1 MRGIGKRAY
10 KPLMDKVHIIAGP
23 TASGKSGRALELAE
37 KHDGVII
44 NADSLQIY
52 QDLPMLSACPSAE
65 DRALAPHKLYAFLQA
80 EEVYSAQIWR
90 EAAEIEIREA
100 RAQGKT
106 PIICGGTG
114 FYILALTR
122 GLSPIADVPDAVRD
136 KFIAL
141 AKEQGS
147 QSLHAILSQCDPV
160 AAARLH
166 PNDTQRLIRAC
177 EVFEATGKTIT
188 HWQSLPRSGAI
199 KGIDFNVEIIMPER
213 ALLHERCNLRF
224 ELMVQNGVLDEVQAL
239 DQRIKSG
246 EISPDAAVTRTLGFG
261 PLQRYINGDIPLD
274 EAITLA
280 KIDTRQYAKRQS
292 TFFNNQQLTD

>member
-1 MRGIGKRAY
+1 MNRAY
-10 KPLMDKVHIIAGP
+10 IIAGP
-23 TASGKSGRALELAE
+23 TAGGKSARALELAAL
-37 KHDGVII
+37 HDGVII

-52 QDLPMLSACPSAE
+52 QDLPMLSACPSPEEMAQ
-65 DRALAPHKLYAFLQA
+65 APHKLYAFLQA
-80 EEVYSAQIWR
+80 EEAYSAQIWR
-90 EAAEIEIREA
+90 EAAEIEIRA
-100 RAQGKT
+100 ALSAGKT

-147 QSLHAILSQCDPV
+147 QALHAILSQCDPD

-177 EVFEATGKTIT
+177 EVFEGTGKTIT

-199 KGIDFNVEIIMPER
+199 KGIDFNVGIIMPER
-213 ALLHERCNLRF
+213 AVLHERCNLRF
-224 ELMVQNGVLDEVQAL
+224 ELMVKNGVLDEVAAL

-246 EISPDAAVTRTLGFG
+246 EISSNAAVTRTLGFG
-261 PLQRYINGDIPLD
+261 PLQRHINGEIALA

-280 KIDTRQYAKRQS
+280 QIDTRQYAKRQS
-292 TFFNNQQLTD
+292 TFFNNQNLTC